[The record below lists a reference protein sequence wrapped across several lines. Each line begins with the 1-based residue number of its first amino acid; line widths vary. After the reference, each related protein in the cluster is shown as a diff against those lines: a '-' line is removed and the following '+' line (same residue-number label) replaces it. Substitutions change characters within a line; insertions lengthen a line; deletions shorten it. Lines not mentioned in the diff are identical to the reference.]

1 MTIRTPESALKEIA
15 SLRAKVDELEAENE
29 RLRETTNRKVEAIKR
44 RFNLTANEARIVA
57 LLSDGHIHSRERIIE
72 ECVGTNMNELRNV
85 DSHMKRIRAKNQVNF
100 TAHYGIGYSLDEV
113 SLAKV
118 RAAIAKGERQ

>member
-1 MTIRTPESALKEIA
+1 MTIRIPESALKEIA

-44 RFNLTANEARIVA
+44 CFRLTANEARIVA
-57 LLSDGHIHSRERIIE
+57 LLSDGHIHSREIMVEQCEGDEVQARTI
-72 ECVGTNMNELRNV
+72 
-85 DSHMKRIRAKNQVNF
+85 DSRVRRIRGKRQLGF
-100 TAHYGIGYSLDEV
+100 ETHYGVGYALDKP